1 VFVRGYIEI
10 VVYES
15 EERHMVAYRLEK
27 FLYATAIGV
36 WGKRLTGT

>member
-15 EERHMVAYRLEK
+15 EERHTIADRLK
-27 FLYATAIGV
+27 NFLYATAI
-36 WGKRLTGT
+36 